1 MLQNAEKA
9 PRELV
14 RRKSRAGTS
23 CKNALSPGD
32 VAIPRFHFPNGRPYT
47 SLEIEEKIKKIKC
60 EFEKLPAK
68 CILSKL
74 EMTRIVKACDV
85 PLYWK
90 EPIRLAVLA
99 ARTNNPNS
107 NQNPTASVLNLN
119 EASNQP
125 SVDSNRITCNEFLDF
140 WKKLLASSYEES
152 CRFVKLLTKGE
163 RNYLVHDD
171 FISMIQDVVE
181 SHPGLIFL
189 KDAIEFHSRYV
200 HTVIARIFY
209 CVNKSWSGKISI
221 PELRKSNFLSVV
233 AALEE
238 EDDIN
243 QITDYFSY
251 EHFYVI
257 YCKFW
262 ELDKDHDLIIDK
274 HDLSKHNDG
283 SEYQPFESCSYKLL
297 STAIS
302 VRMID
307 RIFSGA
313 VTRGPVHKYGKMTYT
328 EFVWFLIAEE
338 DKRHPRSIEY
348 WFRCM
353 DLDGDGYL
361 SMFELEYF
369 YSEQVRRMDAM
380 GIEALP
386 FNDALCQVSQSAHS
400 LLQVL

>member
-1 MLQNAEKA
+1 MYPQNEADKA

-14 RRKSRAGTS
+14 RRKSRTGTS
-23 CKNALSPGD
+23 VKNSLNPGD
-32 VAIPRFHFPNGRPYT
+32 LTIPRFHFPNGRPYT
-47 SLEIEEKIKKIKC
+47 SLEIEEKIKKIKG

-74 EMTRIVKACDV
+74 EMTRITKACDV

-99 ARTNNPNS
+99 ARANRGTDCS
-107 NQNPTASVLNLN
+107 NQNPATSSLNLN
-119 EASNQP
+119 ETNANVESNK
-125 SVDSNRITCNEFLDF
+125 ITCNEFLDF

-152 CRFVKLLTKGE
+152 SRFVKLLTKGD

-171 FISMIQDVVE
+171 FIPMIQDVVE
-181 SHPGLIFL
+181 SHPGLLFL

-283 SEYQPFESCSYKLL
+283 SKLIVNL
-297 STAIS
+297 LKLPKL
-302 VRMID
+302 MI
-307 RIFSGA
+307 
-313 VTRGPVHKYGKMTYT
+313 
-328 EFVWFLIAEE
+328 
-338 DKRHPRSIEY
+338 
-348 WFRCM
+348 
-353 DLDGDGYL
+353 
-361 SMFELEYF
+361 
-369 YSEQVRRMDAM
+369 
-380 GIEALP
+380 
-386 FNDALCQVSQSAHS
+386 
-400 LLQVL
+400 LLL